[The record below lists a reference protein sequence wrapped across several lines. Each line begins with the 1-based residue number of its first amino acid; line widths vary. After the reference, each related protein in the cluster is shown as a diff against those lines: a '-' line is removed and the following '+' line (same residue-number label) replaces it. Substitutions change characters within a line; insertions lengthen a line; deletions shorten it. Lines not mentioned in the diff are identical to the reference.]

1 MRSESKSGPMK
12 FASASYDNFIFTKQ
26 LGILR
31 DMLSHFFLKKKKTKR
46 IRGKVKRG

>member
-26 LGILR
+26 LTCYPI
-31 DMLSHFFLKKKKTKR
+31 FF
-46 IRGKVKRG
+46 